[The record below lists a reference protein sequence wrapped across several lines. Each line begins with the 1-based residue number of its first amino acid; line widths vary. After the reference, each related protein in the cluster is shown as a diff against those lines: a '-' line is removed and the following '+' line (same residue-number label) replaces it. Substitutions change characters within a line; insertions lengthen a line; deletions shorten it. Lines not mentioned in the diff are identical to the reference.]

1 MMLLLHCIVVANIR
15 VYVRCMTVFMS
26 LCFFFLF
33 QMLRDKTKETALKHV
48 NEVTSF
54 LDDVN
59 SQKNPVANRIKVIMV
74 RSISLVDKQFR

>member
-1 MMLLLHCIVVANIR
+1 
-15 VYVRCMTVFMS
+15 
-26 LCFFFLF
+26 
-33 QMLRDKTKETALKHV
+33 MLRDKTKETALKHV

-74 RSISLVDKQFR
+74 RSISLADNIINYSLSCTKPAFV